1 MIGYAVF
8 VEGLD
13 QLTDIASL
21 SDRIRLKAVQAIN
34 KIARDGRS
42 SIAIQ
47 MEHEINYPPSYLTPS
62 KRRLYVKMQATQSS
76 LEAVIAAT
84 GRPTSLARFVQGNA
98 TPSARGGLTVRVGQK
113 TKRLKRAFLM
123 RLRSGNEAISE
134 DRFNIGLAVRLKPG
148 ETLTNKKFSRRID
161 SGLYLLYG
169 PSVDQVFLGRGGK
182 GVAAEQAPDLA
193 LKLENEFIRLME
205 L

>member
-1 MIGYAVF
+1 MMEYAVF

-21 SDRIRLKAVQAIN
+21 SDKIRLKAVQAIN

-42 SIAIQ
+42 SIAIR
-47 MEHEINYPPSYLTPS
+47 MEHEINFPPGYLAPA
-62 KRRLYVKMQATQSS
+62 KKRLYVKEQATRSS

-84 GRPTSLARFVQGNA
+84 GRPTSLARFVQGNPR
-98 TPSARGGLTVRVGQK
+98 PSAPGGVTVRVGNK
-113 TKRLKRAFLM
+113 TKHLKRAFLM
-123 RLRSGNEAISE
+123 RLRSGNNDIS
-134 DRFNIGLAVRLKPG
+134 DNRFNLGLAVRLKPG
-148 ETLTNKKFSRRID
+148 ETLTNKRFSRRID

-169 PSVDQVFLGRGGK
+169 PSVDQVFLGREGS
-182 GVAAEQAPDLA
+182 GVAADQAPDLA
-193 LKLENEFIRLME
+193 EKLENEFLRLME